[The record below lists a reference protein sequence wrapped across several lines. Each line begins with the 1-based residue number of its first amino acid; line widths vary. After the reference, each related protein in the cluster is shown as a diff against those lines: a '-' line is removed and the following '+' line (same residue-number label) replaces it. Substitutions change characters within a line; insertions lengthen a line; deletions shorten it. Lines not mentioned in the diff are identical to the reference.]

1 MLVLTKVSLES
12 KGIEF
17 ERHVDT
23 ALKKKKK
30 LLKFPQHLMLAS
42 QLRELELKQS
52 TNV

>member
-23 ALKKKKK
+23 ALKKKK